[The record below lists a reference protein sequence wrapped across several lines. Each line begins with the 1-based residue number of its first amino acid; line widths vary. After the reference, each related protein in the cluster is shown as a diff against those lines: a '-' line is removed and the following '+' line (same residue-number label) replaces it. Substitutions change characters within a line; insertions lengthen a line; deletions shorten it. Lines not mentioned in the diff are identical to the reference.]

1 LEQLQAIPGF
11 GPNTAQGIVDWF
23 ERPRNQKLLQK
34 LRRAGVWP
42 RRAGQALEQVQTLSG
57 RTFVVTGTL
66 PEFSRSEAKAFIEA
80 HGGKV
85 TGSVSTNTDYLVL
98 GENPGSKYDKAQTL
112 GIPVIDEVGLRRLA
126 LGSSEGR
133 PEA

>member
-1 LEQLQAIPGF
+1 M
-11 GPNTAQGIVDWF
+11 
-23 ERPRNQKLLQK
+23 
-34 LRRAGVWP
+34 
-42 RRAGQALEQVQTLSG
+42 
-57 RTFVVTGTL
+57 TGTL

-133 PEA
+133 QEA